1 MEEAATRPVVL
12 LELSADREREV
23 RATVCSAIEVDFNGD
38 EVEVEVVVGARAP
51 GSSGE
56 GTAGYIY
63 ASIAPDRA
71 GEFVRLLTF
80 TDASKDELSMYD
92 EHPDGPLAGMYL
104 RLLKPVLESHLGR
117 EDTDVD
123 SNKF

>member
-23 RATVCSAIEVDFNGD
+23 RATVCSAIEVDFGD

-56 GTAGYIY
+56 GAVGYIY
-63 ASIAPDRA
+63 ASIAPHRA
-71 GEFVRLLTF
+71 DEFVRLLTF

-92 EHPDGPLAGMYL
+92 EHPDGPLSGMYL